1 MRRRR
6 RASCGL
12 SERFP
17 RETLPTPWPRLSC
30 LVDDVTCNA
39 CSAALAQCSQS
50 SCEARSRG
58 QTRCPWLMR
67 EAESIWPICFAG
79 VMHPWSQRRY
89 GSTWLAQLQ
98 QRVEAALLAP
108 EQRRSLPALG
118 RQPRRRE
125 RLGGAR
131 ILDSRRIEDRNAPLQ
146 REGRRRQRRGKS
158 AQAGGRQR
166 RLGVAPLP
174 QRRRCDGNLAAL
186 VLRETRHALDL
197 ALQRYRPRLR
207 RSCRMLGGCSPVELW
222 LTVPP
227 RFEFD
232 LPLQSRGASR
242 DDVAPAS
249 VHRHANSI

>member
-1 MRRRR
+1 MPM
-6 RASCGL
+6 AHAG
-12 SERFP
+12 
-17 RETLPTPWPRLSC
+17 T
-30 LVDDVTCNA
+30 
-39 CSAALAQCSQS
+39 
-50 SCEARSRG
+50 
-58 QTRCPWLMR
+58 
-67 EAESIWPICFAG
+67 AESTWPIRFTG
-79 VMHPWSQRRY
+79 VICPWSQRRH

-131 ILDSRRIEDRNAPLQ
+131 ILDSRRIEDRNATLQ

-186 VLRETRHALDL
+186 REPRHAFDL

-207 RSCRMLGGCSPVELW
+207 RSCRMLGRCTDRIDGPVELR

-232 LPLQSRGASR
+232 LLLQSRGASG
-242 DDVAPAS
+242 DDVTPAS
-249 VHRHANSI
+249 VHRHAKTQSEPS